1 MSPQEAQKVLDKIMG
16 QITGYQ
22 NPYSLD
28 QFLQKYAFDVRLPFK
43 VNDST
48 TGQETWAQSMNP
60 TKFITMDNARKR
72 VEIDDFMLPK
82 REITS
87 LEDVLAAWNEVNY
100 VSTERQIESDNIN
113 ESDNIYNSQYVFRS
127 QDVHRSKNILF
138 SDTCLDSEY
147 AAAAQRSSNITYSVR
162 IEDSKEVTG
171 SFEVSWSGK
180 ITNSF
185 FIHDSYD
192 MYECLFCSHLA
203 GKQYCIANMQFE
215 EEEYYR
221 IKDMMVKW
229 ILTP

>member
-1 MSPQEAQKVLDKIMG
+1 MSPQDAQKTLDKIMG
-16 QITGYQ
+16 QICGYQ
-22 NPYSLD
+22 NPYNIE
-28 QFLQKYAFDVRLPFK
+28 QFMQKYAFDVRLPFQ

-48 TGQETWAQSMNP
+48 TGEETWAQSMNP

-82 REITS
+82 QPINS

-100 VSTERQIESDNIN
+100 VSTERQLESDHMGQ
-113 ESDNIYNSQYVFRS
+113 SDNIYNSEYVFRS

-138 SDTCLDSEY
+138 SDGCLDSEY
-147 AAAAQRSSNITYSVR
+147 AACIQRSNHLTYCVR
-162 IEDSKEVTG
+162 VEDSKECSG
-171 SFEVSWSGK
+171 SFEISWSSK
-180 ITNSF
+180 VTNSF

-192 MYECLFCSHLA
+192 MYECLFCSHLS
-203 GKQYCIANMQFE
+203 GKKFCIANMQFE

-221 IKDMMVKW
+221 IKDMVIRW